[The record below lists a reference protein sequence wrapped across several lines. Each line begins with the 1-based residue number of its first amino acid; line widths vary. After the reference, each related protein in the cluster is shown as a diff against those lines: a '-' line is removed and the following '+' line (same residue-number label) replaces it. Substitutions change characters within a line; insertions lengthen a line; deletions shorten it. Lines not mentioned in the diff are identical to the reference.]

1 MGGRQKIDWREE
13 TKIFTYSLPA
23 GHELAVAVLFY
34 RVTAPVGLS
43 LPYGSVVATATAI
56 TTTLSRFWQFSLLVP
71 WGLASECFAISYWF
85 FLVLFYASVN
95 NPLVSPR
102 LPVSYPDWY
111 IYHVP
116 PSGLTVSLWMPHLVA
131 AVVLC
136 TGCLA
141 EGHVGVEIQL
151 PPFYSVVV
159 DLWVQL
165 LHTEGKNSV
174 TKKPHA
180 GWQCPQ

>member
-1 MGGRQKIDWREE
+1 M
-13 TKIFTYSLPA
+13 
-23 GHELAVAVLFY
+23 AVLFY
-34 RVTAPVGLS
+34 RVTGPVGLS

-56 TTTLSRFWQFSLLVP
+56 TTTLSRFWEFSLLVP

-151 PPFYSVVV
+151 PPFYPVV

-165 LHTEGKNSV
+165 LHMEGKFQSLAKSPMQAGSV
-174 TKKPHA
+174 PSNLAQQIEVLYFRCLASGQGMLT
-180 GWQCPQ
+180 G